1 MRPFRILTAALAAV
15 AMLGGVPLAGA
26 ATVAGSAGG
35 GSVDLSHGWGSAK
48 ACLVWTQGGVVECF
62 ATAEELAAAESQ
74 LRAAA
79 APLAGG
85 VVPNASCNSDVRLFS
100 GASYTG
106 LELDIWDV
114 GYWVNLSA
122 YGFANLTVS
131 FINGGC
137 QSYLAKGP
145 NGGVAWYPNSGPWVA
160 VANMGLYW
168 NYTLESVYVS

>member
-1 MRPFRILTAALAAV
+1 
-15 AMLGGVPLAGA
+15 MLGGVGAGA
-26 ATVAGSAGG
+26 AAVAGSAGG
-35 GSVDLSHGWGSAK
+35 TSPVDLSHGWGSAK
-48 ACLVWTQGGVVECF
+48 ACLVWTQGGIVECF
-62 ATAEELAAAESQ
+62 ASAQELAAAETR
-74 LRAAA
+74 LRAASVA
-79 APLAGG
+79 LAPG
-85 VVPNASCNSDVRLFS
+85 VIPNASCNSDVKLFS
-100 GASYTG
+100 GSSYTG

-145 NGGVAWYPNSGPWVA
+145 NGTVAWYPNSGPWVA
-160 VANMGLYW
+160 VSNMGLYW